1 MPSRARTFLFAFI
14 TTLLPLALMAIGW
27 EIVLRWLEP
36 PLPGNTGSIIR
47 PSPDAE
53 KQFELI
59 PGSTGSV
66 AGARSTVNSFGCRD
80 REYQIPKP
88 RGVVRIVGIGDSLTF
103 GQGVEEEDTFL
114 ARLERDLTA
123 MGLRVEV
130 INCGVFGYNV
140 NEEARRF
147 QEVAELLEPDI
158 VLIGYELGDPL
169 PNPPLKKEAAS
180 ATEESRAARSLAQR
194 HALIDLVK
202 ESRVL
207 SFLAY
212 RYSFLLK
219 KFSFST
225 WDSLYA
231 DGSPLWKNLADRYTA
246 MAATARARKI
256 DVAVAIVP
264 QLSNLDE
271 GYPFKS
277 IHDRVAAM
285 CRTQGMRVVD
295 LLPAFLGQDGP
306 RLWVHP
312 RDRHP
317 NAEGHRIIANALLEP
332 VAEMVKLRVPPP
344 VGGGPGPRRK

>member
-1 MPSRARTFLFAFI
+1 
-14 TTLLPLALMAIGW
+14 MAIGW
-27 EIVLRWLEP
+27 EIALRWLEP

-66 AGARSTVNSFGCRD
+66 AGARTTVNSFGCRD
-80 REYQIPKP
+80 REYRIPKP
-88 RGVVRIVGIGDSLTF
+88 QGVVRIVGIGDSLTF

-114 ARLERDLTA
+114 ARLERDLIA
-123 MGLRVEV
+123 RGLPVEV

-147 QEVAELLEPDI
+147 QEVSELLEPDI

-169 PNPPLKKEAAS
+169 PNPPLKREAAS
-180 ATEESRAARSLAQR
+180 ASEDSRASHSLLQR

-202 ESRVL
+202 QSRVI

-219 KFSFST
+219 KFSLRN
-225 WDSLYA
+225 WDALYA
-231 DGSPLWKNLADRYTA
+231 DGSPLWKNLSDRYA
-246 MAATARARKI
+246 GMAATARARKI

-264 QLSNLDE
+264 QLSNLDA

-285 CRTQGMRVVD
+285 CRAQGMRVVD
-295 LLPAFLGQDGP
+295 LLPAFMGKDGP
-306 RLWVHP
+306 RLWIHP

-317 NAEGHRIIANALLEP
+317 NAEGHRIIADALFEP
-332 VAEMVKLRVPPP
+332 VAAMVKVRAAIPL
-344 VGGGPGPRRK
+344 GSDSGPRRQ

>member
-1 MPSRARTFLFAFI
+1 MASRARTLVFTLVA
-14 TTLLPLALMAIGW
+14 TLLPLALMAIGW
-27 EIVLRWLEP
+27 EFVLRWLEP

-59 PGSTGSV
+59 PGATGSV
-66 AGARSTVNSFGCRD
+66 AGARTTVNSFGCRD

-123 MGLRVEV
+123 RGLRVEV

-169 PNPPLKKEAAS
+169 PNPPLKKEATSAS
-180 ATEESRAARSLAQR
+180 EGSQAPRSLVQGR
-194 HALIDLVK
+194 ALVDLVK
-202 ESRVL
+202 ESRVI

-219 KFSFST
+219 KFSFRN

-231 DGSPLWKNLADRYTA
+231 DGSPLWKNLSDKYAG

-277 IHDRVAAM
+277 IHNRVAVM
-285 CRTQGMRVVD
+285 CRTQGMKVVD

-306 RLWVHP
+306 RLWIHP

-317 NAEGHRIIANALLEP
+317 NAEGHRFIADALLEP
-332 VAEMVKLRVPPP
+332 VAAMVKERVPPP
-344 VGGGPGPRRK
+344 VASGSGPRKK